1 MGWFMIVLPTNPI
14 PLISRP
20 PASMVPMCFF
30 EVPLLPVSLLVRWRP
45 GAGSHRHRWWWLLLT
60 FLFLCFFVRLFVCL
74 MIHYHNNYYV
84 MYILFMVL
92 LMFVLLLHVI
102 RFFSNCYKNVM
113 VYKNGSPM
121 SPPTNVN
128 VASGTNNWGLRLN
141 LPKPPL
147 WRSASMGDQQEDGWR
162 YSLIWPCPPGVRKIM
177 KHLEIFWGGLFSEQA
192 NKQHMYI
199 EWFEN

>member
-1 MGWFMIVLPTNPI
+1 M
-14 PLISRP
+14 
-20 PASMVPMCFF
+20 MVAINF
-30 EVPLLPVSLLVRWRP
+30 PVSL
-45 GAGSHRHRWWWLLLT
+45 
-60 FLFLCFFVRLFVCL
+60 FLCLFVCL

-113 VYKNGSPM
+113 VYKNGPPM

-177 KHLEIFWGGLFSEQA
+177 KHLEIFLRWPILRASQQTAHVYWMVRELGTFPVEQDP
-192 NKQHMYI
+192 QSDGTTGPPRC
-199 EWFEN
+199 F